1 MITFRIGPFRN
12 FLAKTIIFEKLVEI
26 FLSQGLKWGFI
37 KNPEI
42 KRIVNYDARSASI
55 NARSALF
62 DDASASSP
70 KNWGFGGRSEPP
82 NGVQGRSPGK
92 ILRFRC
98 PKRQENEFLGHTEKE
113 LTDN

>member
-1 MITFRIGPFRN
+1 MN
-12 FLAKTIIFEKLVEI
+12 
-26 FLSQGLKWGFI
+26 QGLKWGFI

-70 KNWGFGGRSEPP
+70 KNWGFGGRSE
-82 NGVQGRSPGK
+82 NFEIS
-92 ILRFRC
+92 LS
-98 PKRQENEFLGHTEKE
+98 
-113 LTDN
+113 